1 MWMLQL
7 QRVGVSRLRRR
18 DQEGGREGGRERE
31 MAGVWGH
38 TPLQH
43 TRVHTHRALPPLC
56 PLVCGERREI
66 SDPRFALHV
75 GAIDTLIPR
84 RFHANP
90 PSYPSPSNLLVRPRA
105 VALRE
110 NPLENWW
117 RKKYREGCVR
127 HPFIERVGFGRR
139 RDR

>member
-43 TRVHTHRALPPLC
+43 TRVHTPCSPASLPVGLR
-56 PLVCGERREI
+56 GEERNLRPEI
-66 SDPRFALHV
+66 RV
-75 GAIDTLIPR
+75 TR
-84 RFHANP
+84 
-90 PSYPSPSNLLVRPRA
+90 
-105 VALRE
+105 
-110 NPLENWW
+110 
-117 RKKYREGCVR
+117 GCY
-127 HPFIERVGFGRR
+127 
-139 RDR
+139 